1 MIWLIVGAAV
11 VVFIAF
17 ALLASYN
24 RFVRQRNLIDNSWS
38 NVDTELKR
46 RYDLIP
52 NLVGTVKGYAS
63 HEAETLE
70 AVTAARTRAMADSG
84 SPNQQARSEN
94 ELVGQIKSL
103 IAVSE
108 AYPDLKAN
116 TGFTDLQHQLVST
129 EDRIQAARRLY
140 NNNVR
145 VFNERTQAIPTNVIA
160 KVFGFTP
167 REYFEVDEAVTTAPP
182 VTFDPSS
189 PPDASSG

>member
-1 MIWLIVGAAV
+1 VVIWLIGIAAV
-11 VVFIAF
+11 IVFGLVVGF
-17 ALLASYN
+17 ASYN

-52 NLVGTVKGYAS
+52 NLVETVKGYAS
-63 HEAETLE
+63 HEAGTLQ
-70 AVTAARTRAMADSG
+70 AVTEARTRAMADSG

-94 ELVGQIKSL
+94 ELVGQLKSL

-108 AYPDLKAN
+108 AYPDLEAS

-145 VFNERTQAIPTNVIA
+145 DYNQRTQTVPTNVIA
-160 KVFGFTP
+160 KLFGFTP
-167 REYFEVDEAVTTAPP
+167 REYFEVDEAVSTSVPTVAFEPGA
-182 VTFDPSS
+182 
-189 PPDASSG
+189 PPDA